1 MKIKKYFNYI
11 LVVII
16 SLLLLI
22 FIIPNFIYFIQNK
35 FEIHFIFNFI
45 ELLKMII
52 DDKNLIVGILIMECL
67 FILFLLYYKYNFKI
81 KNTANDSGIPK
92 RIKSNEFG
100 SSDFASLKEIK
111 ENFSTWHFG
120 KNTNAGGMVVAIENN
135 KYYVDTSS
143 NHTLVVGSTGSGKTV
158 GVIFPL
164 IYNLADNGESMII
177 NDVKG
182 EIYKTTYD
190 YLKKKDYDIQI
201 INLRD
206 TANSSFWNPL
216 EIAYQYYKEN
226 NFEKDIETVNDLS
239 SAICEDVTS
248 RDKYWQESS
257 SSVLSALCLALI
269 EDAKKQSQI
278 HFHSIYNLLVEH
290 GSKKYGDQN
299 SLDKYFND
307 RPFGNTA
314 KNLYASGNFARG
326 ETRATIFS
334 ILASKLRVFGDTG
347 VSYITS
353 KSSFN
358 IRDIGKKK
366 TAIFLIVPDEKLS
379 RHFIGGLF
387 VNQVYQTLVEEAQKN
402 VSGSLP
408 IRVNFIL
415 DEFCNTIKIGEL
427 SKKLTVARSRK
438 IRFYMVV
445 QDYNMLNETYKETAG
460 TIKANAGNT
469 VYLLTND
476 YSTAR
481 EISNRMGKY
490 TTCTTRTST
499 SNRYGKAD
507 FNISSDTS
515 LTGRDLRTPDE
526 LMNIKV
532 GEAII
537 LRTRMSPIKTNF
549 KQLSDYPI
557 KYKVVEKIVF
567 KQDEFHK
574 LELFD
579 LDTFRIEQELFSNS
593 NNEVTKTTPTKKANP
608 TKRKKKDVVSKT
620 DD

>member
-1 MKIKKYFNYI
+1 ML
-11 LVVII
+11 LVF
-16 SLLLLI
+16 L
-22 FIIPNFIYFIQNK
+22 IPNFINAIQNN
-35 FEIHFIFNFI
+35 FDVSFIFNFVD
-45 ELLKMII
+45 LFKMII
-52 DDKNLIVGILIMECL
+52 KDKNLIIGILLTECL
-67 FILFLLYYKYNFKI
+67 LILFLLYYRYNFKI
-81 KNTANDSGIPK
+81 KNYNNENGIPK
-92 RIKSNEFG
+92 RVNSNEFG
-100 SSDFASLKEIK
+100 SSDFATIK
-111 ENFSTWHFG
+111 DIKNNFSTWHFG
-120 KNTNAGGMVVAIENN
+120 KNDGAGGMVVAIKDN

-158 GVIFPL
+158 SVIFPL
-164 IYNLADNGESMII
+164 IFNLADNEESMII

-190 YLKKKDYDIQI
+190 YLKNKGYDIEV

-206 TANSSFWNPL
+206 TSNSDFWNPL
-216 EIAYQYYKEN
+216 TLAYQYYQEN
-226 NFEKDIETVNDLS
+226 NFEKEIEIINDLS
-239 SAICEDVTS
+239 NAICEDVTS

-269 EDAKKQSQI
+269 EDAKKESQV

-307 RPFGNTA
+307 RPFGSTA

-347 VSYITS
+347 ISYITS
-353 KSSFN
+353 ESSFN
-358 IRDIGKKK
+358 IRNIGKKK
-366 TAIFLIVPDEKLS
+366 TAVFLIVPDEKLS

-387 VNQVYQTLVEEAQKN
+387 VNQVYQTLVEEAQKTI
-402 VSGSLP
+402 SGELP
-408 IRVNFIL
+408 VRVNFII
-415 DEFCNTIKIGEL
+415 DEFCNTIKISEL

-438 IRFYMVV
+438 IRFYMVI
-445 QDYNMLNETYKETAG
+445 QDYNQIQETYKEMAG

-476 YSTAR
+476 YNTAR
-481 EISNRMGKY
+481 EISNRMGRY
-490 TTCTTRTST
+490 TTITTRTST

-507 FNISSDTS
+507 FNLSSDTS

-526 LMNIKV
+526 LMNVKV
-532 GEAII
+532 GDAII
-537 LRTRMSPIKTNF
+537 LRTRMSPIKTKL

-557 KYKVVEKIVF
+557 KYKTINEIKV
-567 KQDEFHK
+567 KQNDFHK
-574 LELFD
+574 LDVFD
-579 LDTFRIEQELFSNS
+579 LDTFRIEKELFSNDDNYS
-593 NNEVTKTTPTKKANP
+593 TIKVVPTKKADP
-608 TKRKKKDVVSKT
+608 TKRKKKDIVT
-620 DD
+620 ETNT

>member
-1 MKIKKYFNYI
+1 M
-11 LVVII
+11 
-16 SLLLLI
+16 LLI
-22 FIIPNFIYFIQNK
+22 FLIPNFINAIQNN
-35 FEIHFIFNFI
+35 FDVSFIFNFVD
-45 ELLKMII
+45 LFKMII
-52 DDKNLIVGILIMECL
+52 KDKNLIIGILLTECL
-67 FILFLLYYKYNFKI
+67 LILFLLYYRYNFKI
-81 KNTANDSGIPK
+81 KNYNNENGIPK
-92 RIKSNEFG
+92 RVNSNEFG
-100 SSDFASLKEIK
+100 SSDFATIK
-111 ENFSTWHFG
+111 DIKNNFSTWHFG
-120 KNTNAGGMVVAIENN
+120 KNDGAGGMVVAIKDN

-158 GVIFPL
+158 SVIFPL
-164 IYNLADNGESMII
+164 IFNLADNEESMII

-190 YLKKKDYDIQI
+190 YLKNKGYDIEV

-206 TANSSFWNPL
+206 TSNSDFWNPL
-216 EIAYQYYKEN
+216 TLAYQYYQEN
-226 NFEKDIETVNDLS
+226 NFEKEIEIINDLS
-239 SAICEDVTS
+239 NAICEDVTS

-269 EDAKKQSQI
+269 EDAKKESQV

-307 RPFGNTA
+307 RPFGSTA

-347 VSYITS
+347 ISYITS
-353 KSSFN
+353 ESSFN
-358 IRDIGKKK
+358 IRNIGKKK
-366 TAIFLIVPDEKLS
+366 TAVFLIVPDEKLS

-387 VNQVYQTLVEEAQKN
+387 VNQVYQTLVEEAQKTI
-402 VSGSLP
+402 SGELP
-408 IRVNFIL
+408 VRVNFII
-415 DEFCNTIKIGEL
+415 DEFCNTIKISEL

-438 IRFYMVV
+438 IRFYMVI
-445 QDYNMLNETYKETAG
+445 QDYNQIQETYKEMAG

-476 YSTAR
+476 YNTAR
-481 EISNRMGKY
+481 EISNRMGRY
-490 TTCTTRTST
+490 TTITTRTST

-507 FNISSDTS
+507 FNLSSDTS

-526 LMNIKV
+526 LMNVKV
-532 GEAII
+532 GDAII
-537 LRTRMSPIKTNF
+537 LRTRMSPIKTKL

-557 KYKVVEKIVF
+557 KYKIINEIKV
-567 KQDEFHK
+567 KQNDFHK
-574 LELFD
+574 LDVFD
-579 LDTFRIEQELFSNS
+579 LDTFRIEKELFSNDDNYS
-593 NNEVTKTTPTKKANP
+593 TIKVVPTKKANP
-608 TKRKKKDVVSKT
+608 TKRKKKDIVT
-620 DD
+620 ETNT